1 MPNCIYLLK
10 STTFG
15 KELDIV
21 IEVAILVT
29 SKLILYTGTILRK
42 RKLQS
47 SRHLDGVAII
57 LTTGIVLLLIACLQG
72 CVIVLDFWLVF

>member
-42 RKLQS
+42 WKLQS